1 MTDEIKEFCRER
13 NEAFLSLDE
22 QKIRSFHRKWNHRE
36 LPTNMDVF
44 WGAIHKA
51 ITGVNSLPLE
61 FRQASKLYLFERNLQ
76 SLDDG
81 DL

>member
-1 MTDEIKEFCRER
+1 MNVIQQFNKER

-22 QKIRSFHRKWNHRE
+22 QKIRDFQRKWNHAE
-36 LPTNMDVF
+36 MPKDMDVF

-51 ITGVNSLPLE
+51 ITGVKTLPLD
-61 FRQASKLYLFERNLQ
+61 FRKASKKYLSDRNLY

-81 DL
+81 EL